1 MTGWTSELRGA
12 MDTLSS
18 YRIEIVSETWQ
29 TEKNRF
35 SVWFSV
41 FLTETE
47 TENRIFQFLKPK
59 TKPKTKPKKLKKTG
73 FFGFKNRFLNLN
85 NAFKI
90 GP

>member
-35 SVWFSV
+35 SESLVELFLSWFSD
-41 FLTETE
+41 FRLDCEKN
-47 TENRIFQFLKPK
+47 ENSAK
-59 TKPKTKPKKLKKTG
+59 
-73 FFGFKNRFLNLN
+73 FGLN
-85 NAFKI
+85 
-90 GP
+90 

>member
-1 MTGWTSELRGA
+1 MTFFMQWNHTYE
-12 MDTLSS
+12 
-18 YRIEIVSETWQ
+18 

-59 TKPKTKPKKLKKTG
+59 TKPKKLKKNG
-73 FFGFKNRFLNLN
+73 FFGFKNRFLSLN